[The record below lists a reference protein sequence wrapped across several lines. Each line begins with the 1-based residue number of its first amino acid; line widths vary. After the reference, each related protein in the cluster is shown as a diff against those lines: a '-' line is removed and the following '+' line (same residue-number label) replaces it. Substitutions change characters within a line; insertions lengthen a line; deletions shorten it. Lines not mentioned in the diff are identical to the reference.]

1 MRVPLFATAVGC
13 CGVLAVAGCG
23 GGGGSSSKQAST
35 PATTPAPAQKQTTT
49 SASTGGG
56 AKSTTI
62 SETEFKLTPSTANVG
77 SGAVTVTAKN
87 AGTTVHNLEVEG
99 KGVEKKT
106 ADLQPGSSGA
116 LKLNL
121 KPGTYEMY
129 CAIPGHKQSGML
141 GKVVVK

>member
-1 MRVPLFATAVGC
+1 MKVPLFAAAVGTA
-13 CGVLAVAGCG
+13 GVLAVAGCG
-23 GGGGSSSKQAST
+23 GGSDNSKQAST
-35 PATTPAPAQKQTTT
+35 PATTPTPAQKQKTTP
-49 SASTGGG
+49 ATGGKK
-56 AKSTTI
+56 AATI
-62 SETEFKLTPSTANVG
+62 GETEFKLTPSTANVAA
-77 SGAVTVTAKN
+77 GAVTITAKN

-106 ADLQPGSSGA
+106 ADLQPGSSGT

-129 CAIPGHKQSGML
+129 CAIPGHKQSGMV